1 MSDLSIATGRAV
13 IDYVISGRTENL
25 KRLLID
31 LSFSQAGRAVLKNAL
46 RQAEG
51 RKVAKRRLA
60 YLDRL
65 ANA

>member
-1 MSDLSIATGRAV
+1 MSDLSIATSRAV